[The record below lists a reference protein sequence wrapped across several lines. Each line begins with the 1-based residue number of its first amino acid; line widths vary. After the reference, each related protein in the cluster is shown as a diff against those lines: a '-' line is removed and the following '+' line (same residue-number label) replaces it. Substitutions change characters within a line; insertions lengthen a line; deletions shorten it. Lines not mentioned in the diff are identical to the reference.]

1 VSAPVSVLTTS
12 SAPRWGLDERR
23 AALSRA
29 ERDGVDVLVIGG
41 GIVGAGVLR
50 EAASRGLRA
59 FLVERDDFA
68 SGTSSRSSK
77 MIHGGLRY
85 LAHGHFGLTREACRE
100 RDQLARLNPNLV
112 RPLPFLFPSWEGG
125 KVTPGQVRAALWAY
139 TVLANFRREARF
151 RMLSREQVAAYS
163 RDVRLDGLRVAGLY
177 HDAQV
182 DDARL
187 VLETLKSAR
196 RLGGADAAPRAEVI
210 ELLHGD
216 GRLVGARVRD
226 RLDGRSVTLRAHVV
240 VNAAGPGIARVRG
253 LDARTGGERIRP
265 AKGIHLAI
273 PRQRVHAEGA
283 VAFSAADGRHLFLC
297 PFEDITMIGTTDSF
311 SDEIDEPVV
320 TIDEVH
326 YLLAAANEA
335 FPNACLTTNDIRSV
349 WAGVRPLVADDD
361 ATAPPSDV
369 SRESEI
375 QESPTGLLSI
385 AGGKLTTFRAMGEAA
400 LDRAVR
406 RLPRERRRAAGP
418 SRTFAEPLRRDD
430 FDATALAA
438 DLQRH
443 HRLEPR
449 VAEHLVRAW
458 GREAPALLDAA
469 APEARQP
476 IGRSRYL
483 YAEIPWAF
491 RTECA
496 VTLSDVLERRVRLAL
511 FAEGQG
517 LPELARIAQ
526 IAGEAL
532 GWDAERARAETRA
545 YIATV
550 RRRYQIAAN
559 PVASPAAVRAVA

>member
-1 VSAPVSVLTTS
+1 MSAALLAPTTG
-12 SAPRWGLDERR
+12 SAPRWGLEERR

-29 ERDGVDVLVIGG
+29 ERDGLDVLVIGG

-100 RDQLARLNPNLV
+100 RDQLSRLNPNLV

-125 KVTPGQVRAALWAY
+125 KVTPWQVRGALFAYAA
-139 TVLANFRREARF
+139 LANFRREARF
-151 RMLSREQVAAYS
+151 RMLSREQVAGYS
-163 RDVRLDGLRVAGLY
+163 RDVRLAGLRVAGLY

-196 RLGGADAAPRAEVI
+196 RLGGADAAPHAEVV
-210 ELLHGD
+210 ELLYAE
-216 GRLVGARVRD
+216 GRVVGARVRD
-226 RLDGRSVTLRAHVV
+226 RLEGRIVTLRAHLV
-240 VNAAGPGIARVRG
+240 VNAAGPGIGRVRG
-253 LDARTGGERIRP
+253 LDAREGSERLRP
-265 AKGIHLAI
+265 AKGVHLVI
-273 PRQRVHAEGA
+273 PRHRVHAEGA
-283 VAFSAADGRHLFLC
+283 IAFEGADGRHLFLC
-297 PFEDITMIGTTDSF
+297 PFEDVLMIGTTDSF

-335 FPNACLTTNDIRSV
+335 FPSAGLTTNDIRSV
-349 WAGVRPLVADDD
+349 WAGVRPLVADED
-361 ATAPPSDV
+361 ASAPPSDV

-375 QESPTGLLSI
+375 HESPTGLLSI

-400 LDRAVR
+400 LDLAVR

-418 SRTFAEPLRRDD
+418 SRTFALPLREDD
-430 FDATALAA
+430 FDRAGLEQE
-438 DLQRH
+438 LRRR
-443 HRLEPR
+443 HRLSPR
-449 VAEHLVRAW
+449 SAEHLVRAW
-458 GREAPALLDAA
+458 GGEASALLEA
-469 APEARQP
+469 APPEWRKS
-476 IGRSRYL
+476 IGRSRYV

-496 VTLSDVLERRVRLAL
+496 ATLCDVLEHRVRLAV

-517 LPELARIAQ
+517 LPELARIA
-526 IAGEAL
+526 AVAAEAL
-532 GWDAERARAETRA
+532 GWDAERAGAEARA
-545 YIATV
+545 YAASV

-559 PVASPAAVRAVA
+559 PPARAVA

>member
-1 VSAPVSVLTTS
+1 MNGATGVVAAA
-12 SAPRWGLDERR
+12 SAPRWSLEDRR

-77 MIHGGLRY
+77 MVHGGLRY

-100 RDQLARLNPNLV
+100 RDQLSRLNPNLV

-125 KVTPGQVRAALWAY
+125 KVPAWQVRAALWTYAA
-139 TVLANFRREARF
+139 LANFRSEARF
-151 RMLSREQVAAYS
+151 QMLSRQQVAAYS
-163 RDVRLDGLRVAGLY
+163 NDVRLDGLRVAGLY

-187 VLETLKSAR
+187 VLETLKGAR
-196 RLGGADAAPRAEVI
+196 RLGGADAAPHAEVI
-210 ELLHGD
+210 ELLYAE
-216 GRLVGARVRD
+216 GRVVGARVRD
-226 RLDGRSVTLRAHVV
+226 RLDGRSLTVRAHVV

-253 LDARTGGERIRP
+253 LDVREGGERLRP
-265 AKGIHLAI
+265 AKGVHLAI
-273 PRQRVHAEGA
+273 PRHRVHAEGA
-283 VAFSAADGRHLFLC
+283 VAFEAADGRHLFLC
-297 PFEDITMIGTTDSF
+297 PFEDIMMIGTTDSF

-335 FPNACLTTNDIRSV
+335 FPNAGLTTNDIRSV
-349 WAGVRPLVADDD
+349 WAGVRPLVADED

-375 QESPTGLLSI
+375 QESPTGLLSM

-400 LDRAVR
+400 LDRAVP

-418 SRTFAEPLRRDD
+418 SRTFVEPLRCDD
-430 FDATALAA
+430 FDRAALEQ
-438 DLQRH
+438 DLQQRH
-443 HRLEPR
+443 RVSPR
-449 VAEHLVRAW
+449 TAEHLVRAW
-458 GREAPALLDAA
+458 GAEAPALLEAA
-469 APEARQP
+469 PPEARQP

-496 VTLSDVLERRVRLAL
+496 ATLCDVLERRVRLAL

-517 LPELARIAQ
+517 LPELARVAQ
-526 IAGEAL
+526 VAADAL
-532 GWDAERARAETRA
+532 GWDAERTRVEARAYA
-545 YIATV
+545 ATV
-550 RRRYQIAAN
+550 RRRYQIVAN
-559 PVASPAAVRAVA
+559 PAARAVA